1 MKLLLQSVLMCLLG
15 TVCGAAIGFG
25 ESGIVLMICSIG
37 GALFML
43 CLYLVALLLAQLLP
57 FHGRRNIREDDFWDR
72 SHRMYRIERTFL
84 RDGKPW

>member
-1 MKLLLQSVLMCLLG
+1 MNFFLQASVMILLG
-15 TVCGAAIGFG
+15 ALCGAAIGFG
-25 ESGIVLMICSIG
+25 ESGVVLMICSVG

-43 CLYLVALLLAQLLP
+43 FLYLMTLLLCRLSHSQ
-57 FHGRRNIREDDFWDR
+57 GRSNFKCDFWDR